1 MKKSLVIVESP
12 AKARTLGRIL
22 GSEYTVKA
30 SLGHV
35 RDLPTSRM
43 GVDVND
49 RVTPEYLVPFDRQ
62 ELVAEVRK
70 MAREAPATFL
80 ATDPDREGEAI
91 SWHLARAAEV
101 PSERLRR
108 VVFHEIT
115 RDAVLHAFESP
126 RGIDMDLVNAQQARR
141 ILDRLVGYNLSPLI
155 SKKLR
160 WRGLSAGRVQSV
172 ALRLVVERE
181 AEIEAFRPQE
191 YWSIEAALRRTEE
204 KAAKGKVGVFVAAL
218 AGIVGRKGRLTVA
231 SGDEAGGITSDLDG
245 ATWSVGEVKKRPTKH
260 RPAPPFITSTLQ
272 QEAWRKLRYGAK
284 RTMSVAQQLYEGV
297 SLGQGGPEGL
307 ITYMRTDST
316 NVAASAVQEAR
327 AYIREAY
334 GPQYVPAQ
342 PRTHRTRAKAAQEAH
357 EAIRPTSAMREP
369 GKIKRHLTAEQ
380 HRLYELVWRR
390 FVASQMPDALGES
403 TSVQVHAASARSDTV
418 YRFQASGSVVT
429 FPGFRRLYQESTDAP
444 DGDKAEP
451 TLPPLSVGDGLD
463 CLGMDSAQH
472 FTQPPPRY
480 SEASL
485 VGALEEKGVGRP
497 STYAA
502 IVSTVQQRGYVKRE
516 KGRLH
521 PLPLGRVVND
531 LLTQYFASVVDL
543 DFTAQMEDQLD
554 EIARGQRD
562 WQVVLRG
569 FYEPFASNLDDAK
582 ERIPTTSIQTGE
594 ECDVCGRPMVLK
606 RNRWGR
612 SFLSCSGYPE
622 CRNAR
627 DLDAPAEPTP
637 ASDTS
642 TDEQCDVCGQPMVL
656 KRNRWGN
663 TFLSCS
669 AYPTCRNARPLQP
682 KVPGVCPECGS
693 GLTERR
699 ARKGR
704 RNVFY
709 GCANYPTCR
718 FTVNQRPLAEP
729 CPECGGLLVQ
739 KGKKDARCVVCVYEG
754 PQTREVS
761 VADAAA

>member
-1 MKKSLVIVESP
+1 MKKGLVIVESP

-22 GSEYTVKA
+22 GSGYTVKA

-35 RDLPTSRM
+35 RDLPTTRM
-43 GVDVND
+43 GVEVNEN
-49 RVTPEYLVPFDRQ
+49 VTPEYLVPFDRKA
-62 ELVAEVRK
+62 LVAEVRE

-101 PSERLRR
+101 PSDRVRR

-126 RGIDMDLVNAQQARR
+126 RDIDMDLVNAQQARR

-155 SKKLR
+155 SRKLR

-181 AEIEAFRPQE
+181 VEIEAFRPQE

-204 KAAKGKVGVFVAAL
+204 KAAKGDKGVFVAAL
-218 AGIVGRKGRLTVA
+218 AGIAGRKGRLTVA
-231 SGDEAGGITSDLDG
+231 SGEEARSITEALEG
-245 ATWSVGEVKKRPTKH
+245 ASWSVADKKVRPTRH

-284 RTMSVAQQLYEGV
+284 RTMMVAQQLYEGV
-297 SLGQGGPEGL
+297 SLGRGGPEGL

-316 NVAASAVQEAR
+316 NVAVSAVQEAR
-327 AYIREAY
+327 TYIRGAF
-334 GPQYVPAQ
+334 GPEYVPPQ
-342 PRTHRTRAKAAQEAH
+342 PRVYRTRAKAAQEAH
-357 EAIRPTSAMREP
+357 EAIRPTSVMREP
-369 GKIKRHLTAEQ
+369 RKVKEHLTAEQ
-380 HRLYELVWRR
+380 NRLYELVWRR
-390 FVASQMPDALGES
+390 FVASQMPDAQGEA
-403 TSVQVHAASARSDTV
+403 TSVQVHARSARSDTE
-418 YRFQASGSVVT
+418 YRFQAGGAVIT

-444 DGDKAEP
+444 GADKDSP
-451 TLPPLSVGDGLD
+451 TLPPLSAGDALD

-502 IVSTVQQRGYVKRE
+502 IVSTVQQRGYVRRE
-516 KGRLH
+516 GGRLY

-531 LLTQYFASVVDL
+531 LLTRHFASVVDL

-562 WQVVLRG
+562 WQAVLRG
-569 FYEPFASNLDDAK
+569 FYEPFAHDLDDAA
-582 ERIPTTSIQTGE
+582 ERIPPTSIPTE
-594 ECDVCGRPMVLK
+594 EKCEVCGQPMVLK

-612 SFLSCSGYPE
+612 SFLSCSAFPE
-622 CRNAR
+622 
-627 DLDAPAEPTP
+627 
-637 ASDTS
+637 
-642 TDEQCDVCGQPMVL
+642 
-656 KRNRWGN
+656 
-663 TFLSCS
+663 
-669 AYPTCRNARPLQP
+669 CRNARPLQS
-682 KVPGVCPECGS
+682 KAAGECPQCGS
-693 GLTERR
+693 TLVERR

-704 RNVFY
+704 RSVFY
-709 GCANYPTCR
+709 GCGNYPTCR

-739 KGKKDARCVVCVYEG
+739 KGRKDAKCAVCAYEG
-754 PQTREVS
+754 PQSREVRVGS
-761 VADAAA
+761 GEA

>member
-1 MKKSLVIVESP
+1 MKKGLVIVESP

-22 GSEYTVKA
+22 GSGYTVKA

-49 RVTPEYLVPFDRQ
+49 RVTPEYLVPYDRRK
-62 ELVAEVRK
+62 LVAEVRE

-101 PSERLRR
+101 PSERVRR

-126 RGIDMDLVNAQQARR
+126 RSIDMDLVNAQQARR

-155 SKKLR
+155 SRKLR

-204 KAAKGKVGVFVAAL
+204 KAAKGDKGVFVAAL
-218 AGIVGRKGRLTVA
+218 AGIAGHKGRLTIA
-231 SGDEAGGITSDLDG
+231 SGDEARSITADLQG
-245 ATWSVGEVKKRPTKH
+245 ASWSVADKKVRLTRQ

-272 QEAWRKLRYGAK
+272 QEAFRKLRYGAK
-284 RTMSVAQQLYEGV
+284 RTMMVAQQLYEGV
-297 SLGQGGPEGL
+297 SLGRGGPVGL

-316 NVAASAVQEAR
+316 NVAVSAVQEAR
-327 AYIREAY
+327 TYIRGAF
-334 GPQYVPAQ
+334 GPEYVPPQ
-342 PRTHRTRAKAAQEAH
+342 PRTYRTRAKAAQEAH
-357 EAIRPTSAMREP
+357 EAIRPTSVMLEP
-369 GKIKRHLTAEQ
+369 RKVKEHLTAEQ
-380 HRLYELVWRR
+380 NRLYELVWRR
-390 FVASQMPDALGES
+390 FVASQMPDAQGES
-403 TSVQVHAASARSDTV
+403 TSVQVHAASTRSDTA
-418 YRFQASGSVVT
+418 YRFQASGSVTT

-444 DGDKAEP
+444 DADRDGKI
-451 TLPPLSVGDGLD
+451 LPPLTVGDALD
-463 CLGMDSAQH
+463 NLGMDSEQH

-502 IVSTVQQRGYVKRE
+502 IVSTVQQRGYVRRE
-516 KGRLH
+516 AGRLH

-531 LLTQYFASVVDL
+531 LLTQHFASVVDL

-562 WQVVLRG
+562 WQNVLRG
-569 FYEPFASNLDDAK
+569 FYEPFAHDLDDAK
-582 ERIPTTSIQTGE
+582 ERIPPMSIPTE
-594 ECDVCGRPMVLK
+594 EKCDACGQPMVLK

-612 SFLSCSGYPE
+612 SFLSCSAFPE

-627 DLDAPAEPTP
+627 
-637 ASDTS
+637 
-642 TDEQCDVCGQPMVL
+642 
-656 KRNRWGN
+656 
-663 TFLSCS
+663 
-669 AYPTCRNARPLQP
+669 PLES
-682 KVPGVCPECGS
+682 KAVAGECPECGS
-693 GLTERR
+693 KLVERR

-739 KGKKDARCVVCVYEG
+739 KGRKDARCLVCAYEG
-754 PQTREVS
+754 PQSREVH
-761 VADAAA
+761 VGDGDA